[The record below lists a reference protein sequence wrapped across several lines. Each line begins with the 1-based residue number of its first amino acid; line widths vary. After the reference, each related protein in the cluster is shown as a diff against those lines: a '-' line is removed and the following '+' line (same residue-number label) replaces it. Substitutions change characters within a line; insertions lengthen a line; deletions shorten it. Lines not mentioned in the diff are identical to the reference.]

1 MAELVSNCVK
11 IPQNAILVP
20 LPTIGRHVR
29 ERGFDHTKHLA
40 RQLVRVSG
48 VQMKTVIKRVNNTTQ
63 VGASETERKQQAKK
77 AYMVDGKNDREAQ
90 YILVDDVWTTG
101 SSMLEATKR
110 MREKG
115 ITKIGAMIIAKSG

>member
-1 MAELVSNCVK
+1 MAELVSSCVK

-20 LPTIGRHVR
+20 LPTIGKHVR
-29 ERGFDHTKHLA
+29 ERGFDHTKHLVRKLA
-40 RQLVRVSG
+40 RISG
-48 VQMKTVIKRVNNTTQ
+48 AQMKMLIKRVNNTTQ
-63 VGASETERKQQAKK
+63 VGASEAERKQQAKK
-77 AYMVDGKNDREAQ
+77 AYMVDGKIDYEAQ

-110 MREKG
+110 IQEKG